1 MKKIPTVFLFTGH
14 QTWTSYRWIT
24 KKVQIWISC
33 HDFWSFLSQ
42 DKTTSNYWSR
52 AISSAAKCETNNRE
66 ISLKLRFERELDLRS
81 LTYTSESRVVG
92 SELIGSI
99 TGEEGQNSLTEDLS
113 MLPFSFSDD
122 DNHIGF
128 PLNEGN
134 WIFNIMGLKC
144 RELNTFSVGVK
155 DWRNIV
161 SGQNCP
167 VASLQHYKLPSV
179 SFLTGLHTIK
189 SIH

>member
-1 MKKIPTVFLFTGH
+1 MKYFIVFNVFAESAQPLNILFISTPLWKWMKKIPTVFLFTWH

-113 MLPFSFSDD
+113 MLP
-122 DNHIGF
+122 
-128 PLNEGN
+128 
-134 WIFNIMGLKC
+134 
-144 RELNTFSVGVK
+144 
-155 DWRNIV
+155 
-161 SGQNCP
+161 
-167 VASLQHYKLPSV
+167 SLSLM
-179 SFLTGLHTIK
+179 TI
-189 SIH
+189 IILVFH

>member
-1 MKKIPTVFLFTGH
+1 MFLQKVH
-14 QTWTSYRWIT
+14 NLWTSSSFPPRFENGWKKYRLFFYSLDIKHEQLNNWIT

-113 MLPFSFSDD
+113 MLP
-122 DNHIGF
+122 
-128 PLNEGN
+128 
-134 WIFNIMGLKC
+134 
-144 RELNTFSVGVK
+144 
-155 DWRNIV
+155 
-161 SGQNCP
+161 
-167 VASLQHYKLPSV
+167 SLSLM
-179 SFLTGLHTIK
+179 TI
-189 SIH
+189 IILVFH